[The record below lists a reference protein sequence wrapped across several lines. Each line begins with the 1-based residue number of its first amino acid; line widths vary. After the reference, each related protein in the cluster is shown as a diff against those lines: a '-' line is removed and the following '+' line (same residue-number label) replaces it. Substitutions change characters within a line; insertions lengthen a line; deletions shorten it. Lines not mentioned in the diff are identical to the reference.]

1 MQKCLL
7 NFMNQIQELI
17 LKEDKKVSWGD
28 IAWSNM
34 YSIEALMNTLEKK
47 GLITKQEVLEEL
59 QKLKDGHEKRIMIE
73 LNMI

>member
-1 MQKCLL
+1 
-7 NFMNQIQELI
+7 
-17 LKEDKKVSWGD
+17 VSWGD